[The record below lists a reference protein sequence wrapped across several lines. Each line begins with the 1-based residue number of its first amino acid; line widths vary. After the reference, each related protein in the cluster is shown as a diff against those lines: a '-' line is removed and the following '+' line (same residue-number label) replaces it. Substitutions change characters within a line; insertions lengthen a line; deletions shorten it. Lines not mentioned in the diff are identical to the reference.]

1 MSDVLFKISCV
12 TCSARL
18 SVRNEAVIGQILA
31 CPKCGSMVQVTPPAP
46 SESTTQMANDA
57 EAAAKIAA
65 SDVSQAEVVPPDFSI
80 EALEAQPTT
89 ASDETSTA
97 NDDAAAL
104 EKPAIEPQ
112 ASSYSLIAWATA
124 GVVALAAGVGVLL
137 YATSGDD
144 KGQLAIAPT
153 SPTIAE
159 DSAAPPTEEES
170 EVDPPLEDS
179 TVAPELPTSNEED
192 TLAIQSEATSPELGN
207 KDSSSDVPPVVPSPP
222 TPSPAEPPSDSV
234 EPTTDFASEEP
245 TSKPKRTLL
254 IDPLDLDPEG
264 LDLSTFASAS
274 APEAVSVPSEEP
286 QAEVEQALEL
296 PDQPPELPRVQ
307 LDQSQQLPQ
316 IDTNE
321 VLATRIP
328 SFEMKA
334 IPLCE
339 FLDFLT
345 RMSALPV
352 SAEPE
357 QLRLAGVSSTK
368 AVSVSLSDTTVEGIL
383 TKALEPL
390 RLTPVVANDQVVLGR
405 VGLDNLRKID
415 YPVDDL
421 LDSSTTAKSLGKLVS
436 DFVAPESW
444 NTDSEAPFLGNTVDP
459 DTPLINVEGDTLIVT
474 QQERRHYEI
483 LRLLETLRVARG
495 MKPRSKYPEE
505 LLQATSPYV
514 QLSQRLNSP
523 ATFTFSR
530 FTPAEEVFRHWQ
542 NELGLAVLVDWPSLA
557 KLDLRPQSRLRCSAT
572 EQSWSQALDE
582 VLTPLGLAWRAVDG
596 RTLQITTIDETNE
609 RTELAFYP
617 LQESRQD
624 RLVSVEQFVNRLS
637 VENGSPTGTR
647 VFHDRGANA
656 LLVLN
661 SPAIQRKLAA
671 WLIEQDWSK

>member
-12 TCSARL
+12 TCTARL

-46 SESTTQMANDA
+46 SEATTPISNDA
-57 EAAAKIAA
+57 EAASRIAA
-65 SDVSQAEVVPPDFSI
+65 SDVSQAEAVPPDFSM
-80 EALEAQPTT
+80 ESLEAQPTT
-89 ASDETSTA
+89 PDETKIET
-97 NDDAAAL
+97 DDSAAL
-104 EKPAIEPQ
+104 EEPAVEPQ
-112 ASSYSLIAWATA
+112 TSGYSLITWATA
-124 GVVALAAGVGVLL
+124 GIMALAAGVGGLL

-144 KGQLAIAPT
+144 KGELAIAPA

-159 DSAAPPTEEES
+159 DSAAPPTDEDSKVDSPVDNSKVAPDVPKES
-170 EVDPPLEDS
+170 EK
-179 TVAPELPTSNEED
+179 D
-192 TLAIQSEATSPELGN
+192 TPAIQSEATSSELEN
-207 KDSSSDVPPVVPSPP
+207 EDSISDVSPVVPSSPAP
-222 TPSPAEPPSDSV
+222 SPTETPSDFV
-234 EPTTDFASEEP
+234 EPTNEFASEEP
-245 TSKPKRTLL
+245 ANQPKRTLL

-274 APEAVSVPSEEP
+274 APEPVSVPSEEP
-286 QAEVEQALEL
+286 PAEVEQALDL
-296 PDQPPELPRVQ
+296 PDQPPELPTVQ

-328 SFEMKA
+328 SFEVKA

-357 QLRLAGVSSTK
+357 QLRLAGVSSTR
-368 AVSVSLSDTTVEGIL
+368 AVTVSLADTTVEGIL

-421 LDSSTTAKSLGKLVS
+421 LDSSTTAKSLAKLVS
-436 DFVAPESW
+436 DFIAPESW
-444 NTDSEAPFLGNTVDP
+444 ITDSGAQFSGNTIDP
-459 DTPLINVEGDTLIVT
+459 ATPHIKVEGDKLIVT
-474 QQERRHYEI
+474 QQERRQYEI
-483 LRLLETLRVARG
+483 LRLLETLRLARG

-514 QLSQRLNSP
+514 QLAERLNAP

-530 FTPAEEVFRHWQ
+530 FTPAEEIFRHWQ

-557 KLDLRPQSRLRCSAT
+557 KLDVHPLTQMRCSVS
-572 EQSWSQALDE
+572 EQPWSGALDE
-582 VLTPLGLAWRAVDG
+582 VLTPLGLAWRAVDD
-596 RTLQITTIDETNE
+596 RTLQITTIEAMNQQ
-609 RTELAFYP
+609 TELAFYP
-617 LQESRQD
+617 LEESRHD
-624 RLVSVEQFVNRLS
+624 RLVAVEQFLQRLAAANDS
-637 VENGSPTGTR
+637 HIPTK

-661 SPAIQRKLAA
+661 NPAIQRKLAA
-671 WLIEQDWSK
+671 WLIEQGWSE